1 MTARPDGTFT
11 VVSFHAHPD
20 DEALLTGGTLARAA
34 ADGHRVVLVVA
45 TAGEA
50 GLAPDDD
57 RPTLGRRRS
66 QELDASARAIGA
78 ARVELLGYADSGS
91 RGPLLPGSFAAV
103 DVEVAAIRLAA
114 ILDEEGADAITVYDA
129 AGGYGHRDHV
139 QVHRVGLRAAEI
151 AGTPLVLEATVDRGR
166 IERVVRVLR
175 HLARVIPMPE
185 LPETAGAF
193 TARADL
199 THEVD
204 VRRHLDAKRSALAA
218 HHSQAGGGPRTLA
231 LLLRLP
237 RPLARAVLGR
247 EWFREVGRTPDGPLQ
262 DDIFATLRDPRVPGA
277 RRAA

>member
-50 GLAPDDD
+50 GLAPEGQRTD
-57 RPTLGRRRS
+57 LGLRRS
-66 QELDASARAIGA
+66 RELDASARAIGA

-91 RGPLLPGSFAAV
+91 GGPMAPGSFAAA
-103 DVEVAAIRLAA
+103 DVEVAAARLAA
-114 ILDEEGADAITVYDA
+114 ILVEEGADVITVYDP

-166 IERVVRVLR
+166 IDRVVRVLR
-175 HLARVIPMPE
+175 RLSTVIPMPE
-185 LPETAGAF
+185 LPDLGRAF

-204 VRRHLDAKRSALAA
+204 VRRHLGAKRTALAA
-218 HHSQAGGGPRTLA
+218 HGSQAGGGPRTLA
-231 LLLRLP
+231 LLLRIP
-237 RPLARAVLGR
+237 RPLAGAVLGR
-247 EWFREVGRTPDGPLQ
+247 EWFREVGRPSGGPLQ
-262 DDIFATLRDPRVPGA
+262 DDIFATLR
-277 RRAA
+277 AAGTPS

>member
-1 MTARPDGTFT
+1 VTARPDDTFT

-20 DEALLTGGTLARAA
+20 DEALLTGGTLARAV

-50 GLAPDDD
+50 GLAADDQ
-57 RPTLGRRRS
+57 RPGLGRRRS

-78 ARVELLGYADSGS
+78 ARTEILGYADSGS
-91 RGPLLPGSFAAV
+91 RGPLPPESFAAAE
-103 DVEVAAIRLAA
+103 VEAAATRLAA
-114 ILDEEGADAITVYDA
+114 ILDEEGADVITVYDP

-151 AGTPLVLEATVDRGR
+151 AGTPLVLEATIDRAR
-166 IERVVRVLR
+166 IDRVVRVLR
-175 HLARVIPMPE
+175 RLATIIPMPD
-185 LPETAGAF
+185 LPDTARAF

-204 VRRHLDAKRSALAA
+204 VRRHLAAKRTALAA
-218 HHSQAGGGPRTLA
+218 HGSQTGGGPRTLT

-237 RPLARAVLGR
+237 RPLAGAVLGR
-247 EWFREVGRTPDGPLQ
+247 EWFREVGRAPGSPLQ
-262 DDIFATLRDPRVPGA
+262 DDIFATLRTASMPS
-277 RRAA
+277 